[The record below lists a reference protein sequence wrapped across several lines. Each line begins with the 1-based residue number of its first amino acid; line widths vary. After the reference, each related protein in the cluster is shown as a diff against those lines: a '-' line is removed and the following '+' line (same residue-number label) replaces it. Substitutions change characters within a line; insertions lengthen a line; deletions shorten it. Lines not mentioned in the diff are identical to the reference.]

1 METWLIALLSVIGAL
16 LLLFIVLP
24 VMIGIIYRARSR
36 RCPKDVMVTGKT
48 VIVTGPTAGI
58 GRVTA
63 HEMAKRGARVIL
75 ACRNTQK
82 AEPIAEQIK
91 KETNN
96 NDVVIRH
103 LDLSDLTSVRKFAEE
118 INSQEEAVHIL
129 INNAG
134 ILSPDKR
141 KLSPQGF
148 EITLATNHLGPFLLT
163 NLLLDKIKASAPSRI
178 VNVSSLGYA
187 ANVLYLDDLNL
198 EKTAYGVYR
207 AYCQSKLCNILFTK
221 ELAVRL
227 QGTGTVTTNYVIIV
241 FMGLSVYSITI
252 DAIKFLSVDVNAGG
266 PGI

>member
-1 METWLIALLSVIGAL
+1 M
-16 LLLFIVLP
+16 
-24 VMIGIIYRARSR
+24 
-36 RCPKDVMVTGKT
+36 
-48 VIVTGPTAGI
+48 
-58 GRVTA
+58 
-63 HEMAKRGARVIL
+63 
-75 ACRNTQK
+75 
-82 AEPIAEQIK
+82 
-91 KETNN
+91 
-96 NDVVIRH
+96 
-103 LDLSDLTSVRKFAEE
+103 SDLTSVRKFAEE
-118 INSQEEAVHIL
+118 INCQEEAVHIL

-134 ILSPDKR
+134 ILSPDKK

-227 QGTGTVTTNYVIIV
+227 QGTG
-241 FMGLSVYSITI
+241 MGRVS
-252 DAIKFLSVDVNAGG
+252 
-266 PGI
+266 